1 MPQAF
6 KAFMIFEAKTDSE
19 LLELRNVLE
28 NFYKILPYKEDL
40 NGFKKN
46 WIPAWK
52 DLIKSKKGKI
62 FALEK
67 ERKIIG
73 ALGFLITPALEDGA
87 LCATEAFWYV
97 DEQHRGAGLK
107 LLNKY
112 ESYAK
117 SIGCKRIGMV
127 HLENS
132 MPDKL
137 KRLYTRKK
145 YKHIESMYLK
155 EL

>member
-1 MPQAF
+1 
-6 KAFMIFEAKTDSE
+6 MIFEIKTDSE
-19 LLELRNVLE
+19 LLELRGVLI
-28 NFYKILPYKEDL
+28 NFYKILPYEKDL
-40 NGFKKN
+40 DGVEKN
-46 WIPAWK
+46 WIPTWK
-52 DLIKSKKGKI
+52 GLIKSKKGKI

-73 ALGFLITPALEDGA
+73 ALGFLIAPALEDGA

-97 DEQHRGAGLK
+97 DKQHRGAGLK

-117 SIGCKRIGMV
+117 SIGCKRIAMV

-137 KRLYTRKK
+137 KKLYTRKK
-145 YKHIESMYLK
+145 YKHIESFYLK

>member
-1 MPQAF
+1 
-6 KAFMIFEAKTDSE
+6 MIFEVKTDSE
-19 LLELRNVLE
+19 LLELRDVLQ
-28 NFYKILPYKEDL
+28 NFYEILPYKKDL

-46 WIPAWK
+46 WILSWK
-52 DLIKSKKGKI
+52 ELIRSKKGKI
-62 FALEK
+62 FALED
-67 ERKIIG
+67 ERKITG
-73 ALGFLITPALEDGA
+73 ALGFLISPALEDGV
-87 LCATEAFWYV
+87 LCCTEAFWYV
-97 DEQHRGAGLK
+97 DEKHRGAGLK
-107 LLNKY
+107 LLNKF

-137 KRLYTRKK
+137 KKLYTRKK

>member
-1 MPQAF
+1 
-6 KAFMIFEAKTDSE
+6 MIFEVKNDSE
-19 LLELRNVLE
+19 LTQLRDVLE
-28 NFYKILPYKEDL
+28 EFYKILPYKKNL

-46 WIPAWK
+46 WIPTWK

-67 ERKIIG
+67 EKKIIG
-73 ALGFLITPALEDGA
+73 ALGFLITPALEDGV

-97 DEQHRGAGLK
+97 DEKHRGSGLK

-117 SIGCKRIGMV
+117 SVGCKRIGMV

-132 MPDKL
+132 MPDRLKKL
-137 KRLYTRKK
+137 YVRKQ

>member
-1 MPQAF
+1 
-6 KAFMIFEAKTDSE
+6 MIFEVKTDSE
-19 LLELRNVLE
+19 LLELRDVLQ
-28 NFYKILPYKEDL
+28 NFYEILPYEKDL

-46 WIPAWK
+46 WILSWK
-52 DLIKSKKGKI
+52 ELIRSKKGKI
-62 FALEK
+62 FALED
-67 ERKIIG
+67 ERKITG
-73 ALGFLITPALEDGA
+73 ALGFLIGPALEDGV
-87 LCATEAFWYV
+87 LCCTEAFWYV
-97 DEQHRGAGLK
+97 DEKHRGAGLK
-107 LLNKY
+107 LLNKF
-112 ESYAK
+112 ESYSK

-137 KRLYTRKK
+137 KKLYTRKK

>member
-1 MPQAF
+1 MLNVQAVKF
-6 KAFMIFEAKTDSE
+6 
-19 LLELRNVLE
+19 LL
-28 NFYKILPYKEDL
+28 F
-40 NGFKKN
+40 
-46 WIPAWK
+46 
-52 DLIKSKKGKI
+52 
-62 FALEK
+62 
-67 ERKIIG
+67 
-73 ALGFLITPALEDGA
+73 
-87 LCATEAFWYV
+87 
-97 DEQHRGAGLK
+97 
-107 LLNKY
+107 NKY

>member
-1 MPQAF
+1 
-6 KAFMIFEAKTDSE
+6 MIFEIKTDSE
-19 LLELRNVLE
+19 LLELRDVLV
-28 NFYKILPYKEDL
+28 NFYKILPYEKDLEDAKKKWLLIWKE
-40 NGFKKN
+40 
-46 WIPAWK
+46 
-52 DLIKSKKGKI
+52 LIKSKKGKI

-73 ALGFLITPALEDGA
+73 ALGFLITPALEDGV
-87 LCATEAFWYV
+87 LTATEAFWYV
-97 DEQHRGAGLK
+97 DEKHRGSGLR
-107 LLNKY
+107 LFNKY

-117 SIGCKRIGMV
+117 SKGCKRIGMV

-137 KRLYTRKK
+137 KKLYVRKK
-145 YKHIESMYLK
+145 YKHVESMYLK